1 MASSASPSSSHGRPC
16 LLGADNSTGTSPG
29 RRLRASNVR
38 DVTATLT
45 KPASGHS
52 RNPYRHLRRADRRA
66 YELPTVGSGAMDGA
80 HLGGVVPGRD
90 VQPVLG
96 EEQVIA
102 GRAFV
107 HGPGQRVRLGH
118 LAALSVQQVDV

>member
-1 MASSASPSSSHGRPC
+1 MPARASPSSSHGRTR
-16 LLGADNSTGTSPG
+16 LLGADTSMLTSPG
-29 RRLRASNVR
+29 GRLRASNVR

-52 RNPYRHLRRADRRA
+52 RNPYRHLRRADGRP
-66 YELPTVGSGAMDGA
+66 YELPTVGSGAMDGTD
-80 HLGGVVPGRD
+80 LGGVVPRRHI
-90 VQPVLG
+90 QPVLS

-107 HGPGQRVRLGH
+107 DRPGQRVGLAH
-118 LAALSVQQVDV
+118 LAAL